1 MDIVFSKTALEFE
14 KAGHPESPERL
25 EKASDYLKNKGYNFI
40 EAEAAAAE
48 ELSLVHN
55 KSQLIKI
62 KENNFY
68 NSDCPNY
75 ENIYDYAALA
85 AGAALQAASCNG
97 FSLMRP
103 PGHHAGADYL
113 MGFCYFN
120 NLAVA
125 VEKEEKKTLI
135 IDFDGHHGNGTQDI
149 FFGIKDIVYLS
160 LHKAVFPGSGLQSR
174 ANCLN
179 HVFRKIPG
187 EEKYLKELQKLLQK
201 ALRAGVDFE
210 LIAVSAGFDA
220 YQNDPLASLG
230 ISSEGYY
237 KIGQL
242 IAELGLPSFAVLEGG
257 YNAAMLGKNIDN
269 FITGLEA

>member
-1 MDIVFSKTALEFE
+1 MDIIFSETALEFK
-14 KAGHPESPERL
+14 KAGHPESPQRVK
-25 EKASDYLKNKGYNFI
+25 KAYDYLKNRGYNFV
-40 EAEAAAAE
+40 EPTPAAE
-48 ELSLVHN
+48 EELMLVHK
-55 KSQLIKI
+55 KSHLKRV

-75 ENIYDYAALA
+75 ENIYYYAALA
-85 AGAALQAASCNG
+85 VGAALEAATREG
-97 FSLMRP
+97 FSLIRP

-113 MGFCYFN
+113 KGFCYFN

-125 VEKEEKKTLI
+125 VEKLQKKTLI
-135 IDFDGHHGNGTQDI
+135 IDIDGHHGNGTQDI
-149 FFGIKDIVYLS
+149 FIGRDDIVYLS
-160 LHKAVFPGSGLQSR
+160 LHKAVFPGSGQQSQE
-174 ANCLN
+174 NCFN
-179 HVFRKIPG
+179 HIFTKNPG
-187 EEKYLKELQKLLQK
+187 EEKYLFELKKLLKK
-201 ALRAGVDFE
+201 ALGKGIDFE
-210 LIAVSAGFDA
+210 LAAVSAGFDA

-269 FITGLEA
+269 FIKGLEA